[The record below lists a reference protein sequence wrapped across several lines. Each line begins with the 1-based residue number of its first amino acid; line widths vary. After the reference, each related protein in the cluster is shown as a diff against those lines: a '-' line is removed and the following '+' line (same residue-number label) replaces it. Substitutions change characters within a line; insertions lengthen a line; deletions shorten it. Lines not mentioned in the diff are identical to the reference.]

1 MEEISRRH
9 FIRTASTA
17 GFALWLGVSA
27 KGNPLKSLD
36 IASANFSPYILI
48 ESNGLI
54 TIYNT
59 KPEMGQGTLQ
69 SFPALI
75 AEELEVSMDQIII
88 KQSNGEKALGN
99 GQRAGGSSSIRS
111 NYLPMR
117 KVGAAAR
124 EVLIMAASQRW
135 TVNIADCYAEN
146 GRVIHRPSKKS
157 LSYGELIEEA
167 SKLELPKEPK
177 LKDPKDFKI
186 LGKVSRRQDIPLK
199 TCGKAEFGIDAKVE
213 NMLYAVVERS
223 PVFGGT
229 LKSFDATEV
238 LKIPGIKKV
247 DRVERI
253 VGIYKYTGIAIIG
266 NSYWTVSQARKKLKV
281 EWDNNGHDVFNTVDY
296 ENHLRKLAS
305 EPGVTDKNIGNVDS
319 VKILPKNT
327 FEAFYETPIIAHHPL
342 EPMNCTAHIVGDKLE
357 IWTSTQ
363 VASSITGSAAG
374 DLHKQV
380 GFSPDNIKLHN
391 KFIGGGFGRRLYIDY
406 IVEAVNVAK
415 LVDVPVKVIWSRE
428 ETTQQGPFRPMT
440 FSKLTAGFTED
451 GKLSTFQHKVISPS
465 YFESI
470 QPDFDKKKVDS
481 IMVEGIAEQAYEI
494 PNLRTTY
501 VRANLHIPVAAWRSV
516 TSSTLAFAHEGF
528 IDELAYQAKKDPMDF
543 RLELLSKQSDSKKV
557 LLKLKEVSNWDK
569 KLPKGKG
576 RGVAI
581 WEFFAGLAG
590 QVVEVT
596 HNKDKTIT
604 IDKVIAV
611 IDLGEVVNPDNVNNQ
626 VEGAIIMALGAAT
639 KPGITFKNGKT
650 VEHNF
655 YDNPLVR
662 INETPK
668 MEIHILTD
676 GGKVKGVGEPGLP
689 PFAPALAN
697 AIFAATGKRFR
708 KMPFDLKTL

>member
-281 EWDNNGHDVFNTVDY
+281 EWDNNGHDTFNTVDY

-305 EPGVTDKNIGNVDS
+305 EPGVTDKNIGDVDS

-668 MEIHILTD
+668 MEVHILTD

>member
-281 EWDNNGHDVFNTVDY
+281 EWDNNGHDTFNTVDY

-501 VRANLHIPVAAWRSV
+501 VRADLHIPVAAWRSV